1 MTTLASSPI
10 KARPTCS
17 FANRDRLNEN
27 LTRRGGCH
35 PTAAAREIL
44 FDAYRPLFRSQRLP
58 YHSGSIAEAARRRR
72 GAGPVHPSLIQQSLQ
87 APGALFILE
96 QFGHRALSF

>member
-1 MTTLASSPI
+1 
-10 KARPTCS
+10 
-17 FANRDRLNEN
+17 LNEN
-27 LTRRGGCH
+27 LTRRGGRH
-35 PTAAAREIL
+35 PTASAREIL
-44 FDAYRPLFRSQRLP
+44 FDAYHPLFPSQRLP

-72 GAGPVHPSLIQQSLQ
+72 GAGPALPSPNQRSQQ